1 MLFLGMNGRFHEV
14 IPCRSDAL
22 VAADEALMAWL
33 EGAGGTASVV
43 YAVRLALE
51 ELGTNLIK
59 YGHEQP
65 EGHGMEV
72 EVWAESGEW
81 VMRVTDD
88 GRPFNPLM
96 AAAPRTDVGWE
107 EREVG
112 GMGLE
117 LIRRMFD
124 AVVYERVEGKNRL
137 VLRKRMDKASGDV
150 PRGGQTC

>member
-1 MLFLGMNGRFHEV
+1 MFHEV

-43 YAVRLALE
+43 YAARLALE

-65 EGHGMEV
+65 EGHGIEV

-96 AAAPRTDVGWE
+96 AASPRMDVGWE
-107 EREVG
+107 DREVG

-124 AVVYERVEGKNRL
+124 AVLYERVEGKNRL
-137 VLRKRMDKASGDV
+137 VLRKRMDQV
-150 PRGGQTC
+150 PRRTPRGGQRC